1 VLVTVTPAWELEV
14 EELEEDVGVVL
25 VEVEVGTVE
34 VDEGV
39 VEVEVDV
46 DEVVG
51 AILDEVV
58 VDELLGSSGTAELE
72 GVGEGA
78 AVVGAGAEV
87 VGAAAEVAVYQHLAP
102 KGRQQRTRSSSAR
115 GRRLGSRCYCRRCY
129 LWGLGVGNGPSS
141 WLFWGCHCLEC
152 W

>member
-72 GVGEGA
+72 GVGDGA

-87 VGAAAEVAVYQHLAP
+87 VGAAAEVAVYQHLEP
-102 KGRQQRTRSSSAR
+102 KG
-115 GRRLGSRCYCRRCY
+115 
-129 LWGLGVGNGPSS
+129 
-141 WLFWGCHCLEC
+141 
-152 W
+152 

>member
-1 VLVTVTPAWELEV
+1 VLVTVSTAWELEV
-14 EELEEDVGVVL
+14 EELEEDEGVVL

-39 VEVEVDV
+39 VEVDVV

-51 AILDEVV
+51 TTLDEGV

-78 AVVGAGAEV
+78 AVVGAVEEV
-87 VGAAAEVAVYQHLAP
+87 GGAAAEDAVYKHSDP
-102 KGRQQRTRSSSAR
+102 QRTTTT
-115 GRRLGSRCYCRRCY
+115 Y
-129 LWGLGVGNGPSS
+129 
-141 WLFWGCHCLEC
+141 
-152 W
+152 

>member
-1 VLVTVTPAWELEV
+1 VLVTVSTAWELEV
-14 EELEEDVGVVL
+14 EELEEDEGVVL

-34 VDEGV
+34 VDEGI
-39 VEVEVDV
+39 VEVEVV

-51 AILDEVV
+51 AMLDEGV

-102 KGRQQRTRSSSAR
+102 KG
-115 GRRLGSRCYCRRCY
+115 
-129 LWGLGVGNGPSS
+129 
-141 WLFWGCHCLEC
+141 
-152 W
+152 

>member
-1 VLVTVTPAWELEV
+1 MTVSTAWEVEV
-14 EELEEDVGVVL
+14 EELEDDVGVVL

-39 VEVEVDV
+39 VEVEVEV

-51 AILDEVV
+51 AILDEGG

-87 VGAAAEVAVYQHLAP
+87 VGAAAEVAVHQHLIP
-102 KGRQQRTRSSSAR
+102 KGRQQRTRSSGAG
-115 GRRLGSRCYCRRCY
+115 GRRLSSRCYCRRCY
-129 LWGLGVGNGPSS
+129 LWGLGIGNRPSS
-141 WLFWGCHCLEC
+141 WLFWGCHCIKC